1 MKKEWFGRKER
12 SWRITN
18 EVMHI
23 YSLERVREVFLFCT
37 VISVVAMSDVDKIL
51 VNECLPRKLLLICI
65 IIFTL
70 DRVQYI

>member
-23 YSLERVREVFLFCT
+23 YSLERVREVFVFCT
-37 VISVVAMSDVDKIL
+37 VISVVAMSDVD
-51 VNECLPRKLLLICI
+51 R
-65 IIFTL
+65 
-70 DRVQYI
+70 R